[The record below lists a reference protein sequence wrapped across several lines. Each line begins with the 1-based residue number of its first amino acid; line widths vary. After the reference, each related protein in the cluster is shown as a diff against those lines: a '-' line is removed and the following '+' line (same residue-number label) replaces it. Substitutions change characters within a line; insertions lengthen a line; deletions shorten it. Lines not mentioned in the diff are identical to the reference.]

1 MNIIIKWQ
9 PETDRI
15 ALWIMLPE
23 VSIKWVER
31 MVTIKELTDCV
42 TTSLPVWE
50 HSPDIQ
56 GDPPAVEMV
65 QSLHTE
71 KWDSTA
77 PDTASSM
84 TECHTTGLYYVA
96 AASADDPK
104 MTGWSVIY

>member
-1 MNIIIKWQ
+1 
-9 PETDRI
+9 
-15 ALWIMLPE
+15 MLPE

-31 MVTIKELTDCV
+31 MVTIKELTDCI
-42 TTSLPVWE
+42 TTTLAVWE

-56 GDPPAVEMV
+56 GDPLVVEMV

-96 AASADDPK
+96 AASADDPE
-104 MTGWSVIY
+104 MTVWSIIY